1 MAHAQLEIIAAAFEA
16 ATHEMAA
23 SLVRTAFSPNIKER
37 ADCSTAICDGGGR
50 ALSLMTNAPAHL
62 GSTLRL
68 VPAILKRFP
77 LATLRPG
84 DAFLANDPYIVGVT
98 HLNDCT
104 VAMPVFHEGRVVAF
118 AAAVA
123 HHSDVGGRVAGS
135 EAGDSVSIYQEG
147 IRVPPVQIYT
157 AGERRADIVEL
168 FLLNSRMPHYGEGDL
183 MAQMASCVRG
193 AARVQ
198 ELFGKYGFET
208 MLARIDEMLDST
220 ERRVRSRIRSELRE
234 GTYSAI
240 DQLDEDGVSDTPVRL
255 AVKLTVKDGHLTL
268 DLSDCSPQLGSGKN
282 VPLTHSYATAYFCL
296 KSVVDPFV
304 PTNEG
309 LYRTVSVIAP
319 EGLVVNPVAPA
330 AVSSRNMT
338 SMILAEALNNALGQ
352 AAPTRSVAAGGP
364 GQGCISAGADPQTR
378 RYFINYENL
387 AGGQGARCSADG
399 MDVVM
404 INMTNT
410 SNLPIEAMEVEFP
423 VRIERYELIPDS
435 GGAGKYRGGLGVLR
449 DMRVLADNAS
459 VSLRSARQRFPAPGM
474 AGARPGGLGA
484 FIRNPGAPDETRL
497 GLTTSGTPLANGDVL
512 RVMTPG
518 GGGYGDPRERDP
530 AAVERDLA
538 QGKIT
543 RDAARD
549 IYGVAINAAK

>member
-1 MAHAQLEIIAAAFEA
+1 MAHAQLEIIASAFEA

-37 ADCSTAICDGGGR
+37 ADCSTAICDASGR

-68 VPAILKRFP
+68 VSAILKRFP
-77 LATLRPG
+77 LEALKAG

-104 VAMPVFHEGRVVAF
+104 VATPIFHDGRMVAW

-123 HHSDVGGRVAGS
+123 HHSDVGGRVPGS
-135 EAGDSVSIYQEG
+135 EAGDSVSIFQEG
-147 IRVPPVQIYT
+147 IRVPPVQIYA
-157 AGERRADIVEL
+157 AGKRRADVLEM
-168 FLLNSRMPHYGEGDL
+168 FHLNSRMPHYGEGDL
-183 MAQMASCVRG
+183 MAQMASCTRG
-193 AARVQ
+193 NARVQ
-198 ELFGKYGFET
+198 DLFAKYGYET
-208 MLARIDEMLDST
+208 MLKCIDEMLDAT
-220 ERRVRSRIRSELRE
+220 ERRLRIGIRSVLKE
-234 GTYSAI
+234 GTYSAV
-240 DQLDEDGVSDTPVRL
+240 DWLDEDGVSGARVKL
-255 AVKLTVKDGHLTL
+255 AVTVTIKDGHLTL
-268 DLSDCSPQLGSGKN
+268 DLSECSPQIASGKN
-282 VPLTHSYATAYFCL
+282 VPLTHCYATAYYCL

-319 EGLVVNPVAPA
+319 EGLVVNPTPPS

-338 SMILAEALNNALGQ
+338 SMILAEAMINALGQ

-364 GQGCISAGADPQTR
+364 GQGCISAGADPQTG

-410 SNLPIEAMEVEFP
+410 SNLPVEAMEMEFP
-423 VRIERYELIPDS
+423 LRIERYELVTDS
-435 GGAGKYRGGLGVLR
+435 GGPGKFRGGMGILR
-449 DMRVLADNAS
+449 DMRLLADDAG
-459 VSLRSARQRFPAPGM
+459 VSLRSSRQKFPAPGM
-474 AGARPGGLGA
+474 AGGKPGGLGT
-484 FIRNPGAPDETRL
+484 FIRNPGTASETRL
-497 GLTTSGTPLANGDVL
+497 PMTTSGTPFANGDVR
-512 RVMTPG
+512 RVMSPG

-530 AAVERDLA
+530 AAVARDLVE
-538 QGKIT
+538 GKISVE
-543 RDAARD
+543 AARTL
-549 IYGVAINAAK
+549 YGRMT

>member
-37 ADCSTAICDGGGR
+37 ADCSTALCDASGR

-62 GSTLRL
+62 GSTLRM
-68 VPAILKRFP
+68 VSAILKRFP
-77 LATLRPG
+77 LETLRPG

-104 VAMPVFHEGRVVAF
+104 VATPVFHDGRVVAF

-123 HHSDVGGRVAGS
+123 HHSDVGGRVPGS

-147 IRVPPVQIYT
+147 IRVPPVQIY
-157 AGERRADIVEL
+157 AGGKLRADVVEM

-183 MAQMASCVRG
+183 MAQMASCARG
-193 AARVQ
+193 TARVQ

-208 MLARIDEMLDST
+208 MLARIDEMLDAT

-234 GTYSAI
+234 GTYSAV
-240 DQLDEDGVSDTPVRL
+240 DQLDEDGVSDMPVKL
-255 AVKLTVKDGHLTL
+255 AVKLTVRDGHLTL

-282 VPLTHSYATAYFCL
+282 VPLTHSFATAYFCL

-309 LYRTVSVIAP
+309 LYRTVTIIAP
-319 EGLVVNPVAPA
+319 ERLVVNPVAPA

-387 AGGQGARCSADG
+387 AGGQGARCTADG

-410 SNLPIEAMEVEFP
+410 SNLPVEAMEVEFP
-423 VRIERYELIPDS
+423 VRIERYELVTDS
-435 GGAGKYRGGLGVLR
+435 GGPGKYRGGMGILR
-449 DMRVLADNAS
+449 DMRLLADHAG
-459 VSLRSARQRFPAPGM
+459 VSLRSARQKFPAPGLE
-474 AGARPGGLGA
+474 GARPGGLGV
-484 FIRNPGAPDETRL
+484 FTLNPG
-497 GLTTSGTPLANGDVL
+497 
-512 RVMTPG
+512 TPG
-518 GGGYGDPRERDP
+518 S
-530 AAVERDLA
+530 
-538 QGKIT
+538 T
-543 RDAARD
+543 R
-549 IYGVAINAAK
+549 

>member
-1 MAHAQLEIIAAAFEA
+1 MAHAQLEVIAAAFEA
-16 ATHEMAA
+16 ATLEMAA

-37 ADCSTAICDGGGR
+37 ADCSTAICDAGGR

-68 VPAILKRFP
+68 VPAILKRYP
-77 LATLRPG
+77 LETLREG

-104 VAMPVFHEGRVVAF
+104 VATPVFDGGRVVAF
-118 AAAVA
+118 SVAVA
-123 HHSDVGGRVAGS
+123 HHSDVGGRVPGS
-135 EAGDSVSIYQEG
+135 EAGDSISIFQEG
-147 IRVPPVQIYT
+147 LRVPPVQIYA
-157 AGERRADIVEL
+157 AGRVRADMLEL
-168 FLLNSRMPHYGEGDL
+168 FLLNSRMPHYSEGDL
-183 MAQMASCVRG
+183 LAQMASCARG
-193 AARVQ
+193 SARVR
-198 ELFGKYGFET
+198 ELFAKHGFET
-208 MLARIDEMLDST
+208 MLLRIDEMLDAT

-234 GTYSAI
+234 GTYSAV
-240 DQLDEDGVSDTPVRL
+240 DWLDEDGLTDTPVKL

-309 LYRTVSVIAP
+309 LYRTVSVIAR

-364 GQGCISAGADPQTR
+364 GQGCISAGSDPANGKF
-378 RYFINYENL
+378 FINYENL

-410 SNLPIEAMEVEFP
+410 SNLPVEAMEMEFP
-423 VRIERYELIPDS
+423 LRIERYELVTDS
-435 GGAGKYRGGLGVLR
+435 GGPGKYRGGMGIVR
-449 DMRVLADNAS
+449 DMRLLANNAG
-459 VSLRSARQRFPAPGM
+459 VSLRSSRQKFPAPGM
-474 AGARPGGLGA
+474 AGGLPGGLGT
-484 FIRNPGAPDETRL
+484 FIRNPGTATETRL
-497 GLTTSGTPLANGDVL
+497 GMTTSGTPFANGDVL
-512 RVMTPG
+512 RVMSPG

-530 AAVERDLA
+530 AAVKRDLVE
-538 QGKIT
+538 GKISA
-543 RDAARD
+543 DVARKV
-549 IYGVAINAAK
+549 YGLR

>member
-1 MAHAQLEIIAAAFEA
+1 MAHAQLEIIASAFEA

-37 ADCSTAICDGGGR
+37 ADCSTAICDAGGR

-68 VPAILKRFP
+68 VTAILKRFP
-77 LATLRPG
+77 LETLRSG

-104 VAMPVFHEGRVVAF
+104 VATPIFHDGRVVAF

-123 HHSDVGGRVAGS
+123 HHSDVGGRVPGS
-135 EAGDSVSIYQEG
+135 EAGDNVSIFQEG
-147 IRVPPVQIYT
+147 IRVPPVQIYA
-157 AGERRADIVEL
+157 AGQPRADVLEM

-183 MAQMASCVRG
+183 MAQMASCARG

-208 MLARIDEMLDST
+208 MLLRIDEMLDAT
-220 ERRVRSRIRSELRE
+220 ERRVRSRIRSELQE
-234 GTYSAI
+234 GTYSAV
-240 DQLDEDGVSDTPVRL
+240 DWLDEDGVSDARVKL

-268 DLSDCSPQLGSGKN
+268 DLSDCSPQIASGKN

-309 LYRTVSVIAP
+309 LYRAVSVIAP

-338 SMILAEALNNALGQ
+338 SMILAEAMLNALGQ
-352 AAPTRSVAAGGP
+352 AAPARSVAAGGP
-364 GQGCISAGADPQTR
+364 GQGCISAGADPKSG

-410 SNLPIEAMEVEFP
+410 SNLPVEAMEMEFP
-423 VRIERYELIPDS
+423 LRIERYELVTDS
-435 GGAGKYRGGLGVLR
+435 GGPGKYRGGMGILR
-449 DMRVLADNAS
+449 DMRLLADNAG
-459 VSLRSARQRFPAPGM
+459 VSLRSSRQKFPAPGM
-474 AGARPGGLGA
+474 AGGRPGALGT
-484 FIRNPGAPDETRL
+484 FIRNPGTASETRL
-497 GLTTSGTPLANGDVL
+497 GMTTSGTPFANGDVL
-512 RVMTPG
+512 RVVSPG

-530 AAVERDLA
+530 AAVKRDLA
-538 QGKIT
+538 EGKISAAAAREIYG
-543 RDAARD
+543 RDA
-549 IYGVAINAAK
+549 

>member
-1 MAHAQLEIIAAAFEA
+1 MAHAQLEVIAAAFEA
-16 ATHEMAA
+16 ATLEMAA

-37 ADCSTAICDGGGR
+37 ADCSTAICDAGGR

-68 VPAILKRFP
+68 VPAILKRYP
-77 LATLRPG
+77 LETLREG

-104 VAMPVFHEGRVVAF
+104 VATPVFDGGRVVAF
-118 AAAVA
+118 SVAVA
-123 HHSDVGGRVAGS
+123 HHSDVGGRVPGS
-135 EAGDSVSIYQEG
+135 EAGDSISIFQEG
-147 IRVPPVQIYT
+147 LRVPPVQIYA
-157 AGERRADIVEL
+157 AGRVRADMLEL
-168 FLLNSRMPHYGEGDL
+168 FLLNSRMPHYSEGDL
-183 MAQMASCVRG
+183 LAQMASCARG
-193 AARVQ
+193 SARVR
-198 ELFGKYGFET
+198 ELFAKHGFET
-208 MLARIDEMLDST
+208 MLLRIDEMLDAT

-234 GTYSAI
+234 GTYSAV
-240 DQLDEDGVSDTPVRL
+240 DWLDEDGLTDTPVKL

-309 LYRTVSVIAP
+309 LYRTVSVIAR

-364 GQGCISAGADPQTR
+364 GQGCISAGSDPANGKF
-378 RYFINYENL
+378 FINYENL

-423 VRIERYELIPDS
+423 VRIERYELVTDS
-435 GGAGKYRGGLGVLR
+435 GGAGKYRGGLGIVR

-459 VSLRSARQRFPAPGM
+459 VSLRSARQKFPAPGM
-474 AGARPGGLGA
+474 AGGQPGGFGT
-484 FIRNPGAPDETRL
+484 FIRNPGMADETRL
-497 GLTTSGTPLANGDVL
+497 GLTTSGTPLANGDLL

-518 GGGYGDPRERDP
+518 GGGYGDPRQRER
-530 AAVERDLA
+530 AAVKRDLFE
-538 QGKIT
+538 GRIST
-543 RDAARD
+543 DAARGA
-549 IYGVAINAAK
+549 YGLDEER

>member
-1 MAHAQLEIIAAAFEA
+1 MAHAELEIIASAFEA

-37 ADCSTAICDGGGR
+37 ADCSTAICDAGGR

-68 VPAILKRFP
+68 VSAILERFP
-77 LATLRPG
+77 FDTLAPG

-104 VAMPVFHEGRVVAF
+104 VATPVFHDGRLVAF

-123 HHSDVGGRVAGS
+123 HHSDVGGRVPGS
-135 EAGDSVSIYQEG
+135 EAGDNVSIFQEG
-147 IRVPPVQIYT
+147 IRVPPVRIYA
-157 AGERRADIVEL
+157 AGKRRADVVEM

-183 MAQMASCVRG
+183 MAQMASCARG

-198 ELFGKYGFET
+198 ELFAKYGCET
-208 MLARIDEMLDST
+208 MLARIDEMLDAT
-220 ERRVRSRIRSELRE
+220 ERRVRSRIRSELEE
-234 GTYSAI
+234 GTYSAV
-240 DQLDEDGVSDTPVRL
+240 DWLDEDGVSDARVKL
-255 AVKLTVKDGHLTL
+255 AVTLTVKDGHLAL

-296 KSVVDPFV
+296 KSMVDPFV

-309 LYRTVSVIAP
+309 LYRVVSITAP
-319 EGLVVNPVAPA
+319 EGSVVNPVAPA

-338 SMILAEALNNALGQ
+338 SMILAEALTNALGQ
-352 AAPTRSVAAGGP
+352 AAPARSIAAGGP
-364 GQGCISAGADPQTR
+364 GQGCISAGSDPR
-378 RYFINYENL
+378 SGRYFINYENL
-387 AGGQGARCSADG
+387 AGGQGARCNADG

-423 VRIERYELIPDS
+423 VRIERYELVQDS

-449 DMRVLADNAS
+449 DMRVLANNAS
-459 VSLRSARQRFPAPGM
+459 VSLRSARQKFPAPGL
-474 AGARPGGLGA
+474 AGARSGGLGA
-484 FIRNPGAPDETRL
+484 FIRNPGTSSETRL
-497 GLTTSGTPLANGDVL
+497 GLTTSGTPLANGDLL
-512 RVMTPG
+512 RVITPG
-518 GGGYGDPRERDP
+518 GGGYGDPSERDP
-530 AAVERDLA
+530 AAVKRDLIE
-538 QGKIT
+538 GKISAT
-543 RDAARD
+543 AARE
-549 IYGVAINAAK
+549 IYGAIADSGK